1 MDSKKPE
8 SYTDTQLRV
17 TDISTPESPS
27 AYIPQDTLDS
37 DPALYADLSSVY
49 RISWTTE
56 GGFVARGLK
65 SERYHEIIVLGENE
79 CEVRTWECQGG
90 PLARAVKWMYK
101 DTLQK
106 KFAEWCEDLKKGAE
120 AAYQSQGK

>member
-1 MDSKKPE
+1 MDAAKPDKITE
-8 SYTDTQLRV
+8 TQLRV
-17 TDISTPESPS
+17 TDISTPDAPS
-27 AYIPQDTLDS
+27 AYLDQSMLDS
-37 DPALYADLSSVY
+37 DDTFSHDLSKVY

-65 SERYHEIIVLGENE
+65 SERYHEIIPSEDGAA

-101 DTLQK
+101 SVLQD
-106 KFAEWCEDLKKGAE
+106 KFALWCEDLKAE
-120 AAYQSQGK
+120 SEKRKSS